1 MSRIEIVMNALDV
14 DEESAEKIIEHL
26 TKQNCLDW
34 IDNYKEENRSDEPLV
49 DVHYE
54 YSFEDMIDWKFDD
67 YKPSE
72 MLGKSSDIKDYPEM
86 LEFEDVIIFWY
97 GLV

>member
-1 MSRIEIVMNALDV
+1 MDRINIVMKALEV
-14 DEESAEKIIEHL
+14 DKYDAAKIVEHL

-34 IDNYKEENRSDEPLV
+34 IDEFDEDWRDKEPIV

-54 YSFEDMIDWKFDD
+54 NNFEDMIDWQYEDV
-67 YKPSE
+67 KPSE
-72 MLGKSSDIKDYPEM
+72 MLGKSADIKDYPEM
-86 LEFEDVIIFWY
+86 LQLSDNVIFWY